1 MSFPT
6 APKEEIMQEWK
17 DLKAWRPHWVAKL
30 VTVVQDELKLG
41 NAVMEA
47 TTSASSS
54 FQHT

>member
-1 MSFPT
+1 
-6 APKEEIMQEWK
+6 MQEWK

-30 VTVVQDELKLG
+30 VAVVQDELKLG